1 MVVEPLM
8 DDDNRN
14 VSESVA
20 AAAAKTNHCPLKFET
35 LTGSELLP
43 AFQFFPNVNAKK
55 DPIANAGSCVC
66 STLRSLN
73 VDIIQLGFEFVGDDI
88 VGSYFPI
95 VSVASLWFF
104 FASMLNLMMFLPG
117 NRMQRL
123 TFQLQ
128 RSHFLEAEGGPA
140 QGWRPDPEIVINRY
154 YVLCQH
160 HKS

>member
-104 FASMLNLMMFLPG
+104 LLPCWTWWCFC
-117 NRMQRL
+117 L
-123 TFQLQ
+123 ETEC
-128 RSHFLEAEGGPA
+128 SAWHFNSSAAIFWKRKVALHRAGG
-140 QGWRPDPEIVINRY
+140 RT
-154 YVLCQH
+154 L
-160 HKS
+160 KSW